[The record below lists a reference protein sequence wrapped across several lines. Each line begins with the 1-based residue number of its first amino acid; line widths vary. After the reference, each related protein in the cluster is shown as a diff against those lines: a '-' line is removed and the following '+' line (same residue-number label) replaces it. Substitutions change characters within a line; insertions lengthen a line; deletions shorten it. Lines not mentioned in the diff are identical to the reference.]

1 MQKSMIK
8 NLKFMKRQ
16 HYAEYIYM
24 AIIIILIFKIIKT
37 VIAAQCFKHSDIHIH
52 VLIFKGKK
60 ILLYE

>member
-1 MQKSMIK
+1 
-8 NLKFMKRQ
+8 MKRQ

-37 VIAAQCFKHSDIHIH
+37 VIAAQCLH
-52 VLIFKGKK
+52 VLIFKGKQ

>member
-1 MQKSMIK
+1 
-8 NLKFMKRQ
+8 MKRQ

-60 ILLYE
+60 FSYMNN